1 MLPWRTS
8 ARQGQVSATGFEQL
22 HGALSP
28 GKQHELRERQ
38 SALVMSDN
46 EDDGESGGRDS
57 DRPGALKSAV
67 GLHSM
72 SPADDTGARPGRCR
86 MPVTS
91 VG

>member
-38 SALVMSDN
+38 SALVMSSRTMPDA
-46 EDDGESGGRDS
+46 GYFGGLSLRKYVQLVS
-57 DRPGALKSAV
+57 FGSLHSPGARANRGWCSA
-67 GLHSM
+67 M
-72 SPADDTGARPGRCR
+72 
-86 MPVTS
+86 
-91 VG
+91 